1 MTRDEPWLYKLD
13 SLLPIETVVEMEST
27 MLESYFPWYWN
38 PYTLYEQD
46 CVHYEK
52 TLSQF
57 THIFYSQGKPN
68 SELNVYAQNVLD
80 AIEARTPI
88 RITHIERTKA
98 NLLCSIGD
106 VDLDQR
112 HEIHRDIDAGD
123 DWYSA
128 VYYVGIS
135 DGDTVF
141 FTDDEVETGRA
152 VHERNSVVVFKSKT
166 KHRASLPRKHKRR
179 VVINLVFRGQV

>member
-1 MTRDEPWLYKLD
+1 MLPHKITN
-13 SLLPIETVVEMEST
+13 LLPIETMVEMENVLLS
-27 MLESYFPWYWN
+27 SDFPWYWN

-46 CVHYEK
+46 CAHYEK

-57 THIFYSQGKPN
+57 THTFYVRDKEN
-68 SELNVYAQNVLD
+68 SNMNRFPVSILN
-80 AIEARTPI
+80 AIEAQSGLRVTYVS
-88 RITHIERTKA
+88 RTKA

-112 HEIHRDIDAGD
+112 HESHSDVDQGD

-152 VHERNSVVVFKSKT
+152 AHERNSVVVFKSKT
-166 KHRASLPRKHKRR
+166 KHRASLPRHHKRR
-179 VVINLVFRGQV
+179 VVINLVFRGEK